1 MPGRDRLPEGRQIPG
16 ADVTGRSR
24 CRRDGPHNGH
34 ARGLVTDAW
43 IEEDDES
50 VFPSIDIAA
59 LAVARDC
66 RFDAKLGAA
75 DTTYRVPIRSALRQ
89 VDRSPARMYGTC
101 LRTRGVSAIVD
112 QVVKR

>member
-1 MPGRDRLPEGRQIPG
+1 MLGGAHPGTRWRQVG
-16 ADVTGRSR
+16 TGQVGTAQGWHRSTVAVMV
-24 CRRDGPHNGH
+24 NMTVN

-66 RFDAKLGAA
+66 RFDAKLGRSRHDLSGA
-75 DTTYRVPIRSALRQ
+75 DHL
-89 VDRSPARMYGTC
+89 
-101 LRTRGVSAIVD
+101 
-112 QVVKR
+112 